1 MNRKIIASLFLVL
14 AILFISLGI
23 NNGGNSII
31 AMIGGFC
38 AGIYNS
44 MIYDTRR

>member
-1 MNRKIIASLFLVL
+1 MNRKTIASLFLVL
-14 AILFISLGI
+14 AILLIAIGI
-23 NNGGNSII
+23 NAGNSII
-31 AMIGGFC
+31 AMISGFC

>member
-14 AILFISLGI
+14 AILFIALGI
-23 NNGGNSII
+23 NGSNSII

-44 MIYDTRR
+44 MIYDTRS